1 MKAGAALLLPKL
13 NAGMS
18 DSEIDHHDSQQQELI
33 HVKFFSNKVRTVVKA
48 GSWIGSFSMRPTA

>member
-18 DSEIDHHDSQQQELI
+18 DSEIDHHDSQQQERM
-33 HVKFFSNKVRTVVKA
+33 HVE
-48 GSWIGSFSMRPTA
+48 SFLA